1 MPAAAEKGR
10 PDWDRIER
18 DYRAGILSLR
28 EIAGKDGN
36 VTEGAIRKRAKR
48 DSWDRDLSAAIRAK
62 AEALVRKDAV
72 RTEVRADA
80 QITERETIEA
90 GAAAIA
96 QVRLAHRQ
104 DIRRSRDI
112 VVRLLSELETQILG
126 QDDFEQLGELMRREN
141 EAGTDKLNDLY
152 HKIIGFGGRVTSIK
166 SLSDALKN
174 LIGLEREAWSLGEP
188 EKKTDDPSDLSDTDL
203 DQRIAA
209 SYARLATGKG

>member
-1 MPAAAEKGR
+1 MPAAEKK
-10 PDWDRIER
+10 PSANWERIER
-18 DYRAGILSLR
+18 DYRANILSLR

-48 DSWDRDLSAAIRAK
+48 DGWERDLSAAIKAK
-62 AEALVRKDAV
+62 ADALVRKAEV
-72 RTEVRADA
+72 RNEVRADA
-80 QITERETIEA
+80 AITERETIEA

-112 VVRLLSELETQILG
+112 VVRLLSELETQILD
-126 QDDFEQLGELMRREN
+126 QEDFEKLGELMRSEN
-141 EAGTDKLNDLY
+141 ESGTDKLNDLY
-152 HKIIGFGGRVTSIK
+152 RKVIGFGGRVTSIK
-166 SLSDALKN
+166 ALSDALKN
-174 LIGLEREAWSLGEP
+174 LIGLEREAWNLGEP

-209 SYARLATGKG
+209 SYARLAAGKG